1 MINDR
6 FLRVLIWLLIV
17 AASIFLLERL
27 FVLLALFAT
36 PLLLFGLAWLIAL
49 ALRPLVDWMS
59 NLTVPLPQRSRTS
72 SAPAT
77 LTLNMPRS
85 LAVLLVYLSLLAIL
99 VAVVLLLIP
108 VVGTQLVT
116 LQDSLP
122 SGVDQIVQWSNGF
135 ENEMRRRGFRTGTEP
150 LIRPEALTEQV
161 ANIGS
166 SLVQQSVTI
175 VGGIAVLLINLLLV
189 LILSFYMTLDGPRL
203 ASRSLDLLPETWHD
217 EVQELFEIVD
227 RTFGGFLRAQL
238 VQALVYGLA
247 TALLMLAL
255 GLTDIALASFLATI
269 LVLIPLIGGV
279 FAVIPPL
286 VIALIQAPNQFLPM
300 LIGLMIIQQALFNI
314 IMPRIMGRIVG
325 LHPLLVFAA
334 ILVGATIAGG
344 WGILFGIPIAG
355 VIASVMQFV
364 HMRSMANRASAIVK

>member
-1 MINDR
+1 MMNDR
-6 FLRVLIWLLIV
+6 FLRILIWLLIV
-17 AASIFLLERL
+17 AASVFLLERL
-27 FVLLALFAT
+27 FVLLAHFAT

-49 ALRPLVDWMS
+49 ALRPLVDWMN
-59 NLTVPLPQRSRTS
+59 NLTIPLPQRSRSTRS
-72 SAPAT
+72 PAA
-77 LTLNMPRS
+77 LTLNMPRG

-122 SGVDQIVQWSNGF
+122 SGVDQVVQWSNGF
-135 ENEMRRRGFRTGTEP
+135 ESEMRQRGFRTGTEP
-150 LIRPEALTEQV
+150 FIRPEALTEQV

-175 VGGIAVLLINLLLV
+175 VGGIAALLINLLLV

-203 ASRSLDLLPETWHD
+203 ASRTLDLLPETWHD

-238 VQALVYGLA
+238 VQAVVYGLA
-247 TALLMLAL
+247 TALLMLSL

-279 FAVIPPL
+279 FAIIPPL
-286 VIALIQAPNQFLPM
+286 VIVLIQAPSQFLPM

-314 IMPRIMGRIVG
+314 IMPRMMGRIVG

-355 VIASVMQFV
+355 VVASVMQFV

>member
-1 MINDR
+1 MTNDR

-17 AASIFLLERL
+17 AASVFLLERL
-27 FVLLALFAT
+27 FVLLAHFAT

-49 ALRPLVDWMS
+49 ALRPLVDWMN
-59 NLTVPLPQRSRTS
+59 NLTVPLPQRNRASN
-72 SAPAT
+72 APAA
-77 LTLNMPRS
+77 LTLHMPRG

-122 SGVDQIVQWSNGF
+122 SGVDQVVQWSNGF
-135 ENEMRRRGFRTGTEP
+135 ESEMRQRGFRTGTEP

-175 VGGIAVLLINLLLV
+175 VGGIAALLINLLLV

-203 ASRSLDLLPETWHD
+203 ASRALDLLPETWHD
-217 EVQELFEIVD
+217 EVQELVEIVD

-238 VQALVYGLA
+238 VQAVVYGLA

-279 FAVIPPL
+279 FAIIPPL
-286 VIALIQAPNQFLPM
+286 VIALIQAPSQFLPM

-314 IMPRIMGRIVG
+314 IMPRMMGRIVG

-355 VIASVMQFV
+355 VVASVMQFV
-364 HMRSMANRASAIVK
+364 HIRSMANRASAIVK